1 MNKIWWGGKFYNF
14 AALTNTIRN
23 MKKFLLF
30 IVAVVA
36 SGVAHAQG
44 FSKSIE
50 IGGMLGLGTYN
61 NKSADVSFIG
71 GYAFSPRFFIGAGV
85 GFRYTDALYYQS
97 YTHTSV
103 QYVSDTYES
112 RSQEYLIP
120 VYARIKYNFSD
131 KFVAPFIQGNVGY
144 SFNVGG
150 NTKAVKGLYLEPAIG
165 IDFNLKNKQAIYFT
179 VGYAMQHSEYV
190 DFIIT
195 ETDQSQDYYK
205 DLAGAISIKIGFKF

>member
-1 MNKIWWGGKFYNF
+1 MY
-14 AALTNTIRN
+14 R
-23 MKKFLLF
+23 LL
-30 IVAVVA
+30 AD
-36 SGVAHAQG
+36 
-44 FSKSIE
+44 
-50 IGGMLGLGTYN
+50 MLL
-61 NKSADVSFIG
+61 A
-71 GYAFSPRFFIGAGV
+71 PFFIGAGV

-165 IDFNLKNKQAIYFT
+165 IDFNLKTNKPYILLLDMLCNIANMWI
-179 VGYAMQHSEYV
+179 
-190 DFIIT
+190 
-195 ETDQSQDYYK
+195 
-205 DLAGAISIKIGFKF
+205 L

>member
-1 MNKIWWGGKFYNF
+1 MAGGGEFYNF

-71 GYAFSPRFFIGAGV
+71 GYAFSPRFLLAQAWDLGIQ
-85 GFRYTDALYYQS
+85 T
-97 YTHTSV
+97 
-103 QYVSDTYES
+103 
-112 RSQEYLIP
+112 
-120 VYARIKYNFSD
+120 
-131 KFVAPFIQGNVGY
+131 PFIINPIRIQASNMCLIRTKVGVR
-144 SFNVGG
+144 N
-150 NTKAVKGLYLEPAIG
+150 I
-165 IDFNLKNKQAIYFT
+165 
-179 VGYAMQHSEYV
+179 
-190 DFIIT
+190 
-195 ETDQSQDYYK
+195 
-205 DLAGAISIKIGFKF
+205 